1 MIGELF
7 INGFRVDLDDRIPF
21 PLTFN
26 ISDIKDVSSRK
37 GNNSKTIT
45 LPATKDNY
53 KLMRSVFSLTETE
66 GAVITDMSFDTTLK
80 AEAKYYY
87 NGLLEFNGIAQL
99 MECKLNGGVWTFD
112 ITLVSDTIDY
122 ISKLAKVKINELD
135 WSEYNHALTFANQQ
149 NSWNGIIQQNG
160 SPATIYSSPNWSG
173 TGYYYGLI
181 DYGFSRP
188 TPDTFGVE
196 HIPPQIFV
204 YEILKKA
211 FDYVGISWS
220 STFLETQRFKR
231 LLLAFQGGDLPTI
244 TSAQSDNLSSK
255 TSELNNASGKII
267 DATSQTVSIGTL
279 GLLPNISVSDDYDC
293 TVTQDIS
300 SQIQT
305 ASPLKFI
312 AGSDG
317 LYKINYKGDHDID
330 FTFDLGAYS
339 GAYSV
344 NADYEI
350 KILVYKNNS
359 EIVNEQVYG
368 GALTGVTSNQSLSFT
383 YDYNRIINLA
393 ITDEVTI
400 KILLN
405 VTNIAFNL
413 PSALG
418 GNVVKLQAEIESSGA
433 TLDILRETQT
443 LFAGATL
450 NVGQFLPDMDCSTF
464 LKGIITAFNLYVK
477 PKTSDNS
484 IMEIEPLS
492 DFYNASGD
500 ALDWTYKLDNSKEIK
515 VTPTINMSAKNY
527 VFKFADDK
535 DYFNVRYFE
544 DIEKQYGAFNVDSQ
558 NQYAI
563 KDNVMKLPFS
573 QKLLI
578 KIPLTATTFT
588 DLIVPR
594 QFQIKFKEDGSSEV
608 VKQKGKPFIVQLG
621 KMHSGAW
628 NHRAESGSISSESE
642 YPYVGHLDDLNSP
655 SFDFNFGLP
664 DFVYWQTGVYTTNN
678 LYSYHEKFIKE
689 IISRYGKLIS
699 CHLRLSPEDINKLDL
714 KDLINI
720 DGVVYRLQKI
730 KDYDSGKG
738 VSTSVE
744 LIRIIE
750 GEGIQTTQVSPAYN
764 PYDDI
769 NARFTE
775 DDYIRETEDGTMRLI
790 DN

>member
-45 LPATKDNY
+45 LPATKNNY

-66 GAVITDMSFDTTLK
+66 GDVITDMSFDTTQK
-80 AEAKYYY
+80 ASAKYYY

-160 SPATIYSSPNWSG
+160 SPATIYSSPNWTG

-188 TPDTFGVE
+188 APDTFGVE

-204 YEILKKA
+204 YEILKKS
-211 FDYVGISWS
+211 FDYVGISWES
-220 STFLETQRFKR
+220 SFLETQRFKR

-244 TSAQSDNLSSK
+244 TSTQANNDSSK
-255 TSELNNASGKII
+255 TSEINNASGKII
-267 DATSQTVSIGTL
+267 EATSQDFGTN
-279 GLLPNISVSDDYDC
+279 GIAFLPNISVSDDYDC

-300 SQIQT
+300 SQVQT

-330 FTFDLGAYS
+330 FTFTAPNVS
-339 GAYSV
+339 GGYLTYG
-344 NADYEI
+344 NYEVR
-350 KILVYKNNS
+350 ILIYKNNS
-359 EIVNEQVYG
+359 EIVNDVVYDG
-368 GALTGVTSNQSLSFT
+368 NIQGLTANTSITFT
-383 YDYNRIINLA
+383 FDYNRIINLA

-400 KILLN
+400 KILYNLTDVN
-405 VTNIAFNL
+405 VAGTGL
-413 PSALG
+413 SGQTKVLT
-418 GNVVKLQAEIESSGA
+418 EIESSGA

-443 LFAGATL
+443 LFAGSTL

-464 LKGIITAFNLYVK
+464 FKGIITAFNLYVK

-535 DYFNVRYFE
+535 DYFNVRYTE

-563 KDNVMKLPFS
+563 KDNVMKLPFA

-714 KDLINI
+714 KNLINI

-730 KDYDSGKG
+730 IDYDSGKG

-764 PYDDI
+764 PYDDV

-775 DDYIRETEDGTMRLI
+775 DDYIRETEDATMRLI